1 MSNLLETSVKY
12 AAEHNLS
19 TASALISIL
28 AVYVVFS
35 QTRRRSTIGNLPG
48 PPSPSW
54 LFGHTLQLLL
64 PRTYGDYE
72 FEWQKLYGPVYRL
85 RGCFGQER
93 LMISDPVSLQ
103 YILNSPHFAFGPLME
118 NLVHLLHGKESIM
131 GVKEEDHKRLRAALS
146 IGFTAAA
153 VRNYRPSFLKAA
165 QTATEEFESS
175 PHVSV
180 NVGPVLGNATLGAI
194 SEAVL
199 GYSTKDL
206 GEEFLLNNFRIG
218 ALASAQSPTRI
229 ISDAIGMR
237 LPSWVWSVAIHL
249 PIQPFATVTRV
260 KALADQI
267 GSRVIQNKRE
277 AARQGLEIDTD
288 LYGQLLDVEHSKNA
302 LTENE
307 IIAQTSIILA
317 AGQDT
322 TTNTMSFALLELA
335 KNTTLQDE
343 LRAEIHSIVG
353 AAGADHVPYDSMPLL
368 NAFMKEVL
376 RMYPAE
382 AISERISLQDT
393 VIPRVTT
400 STGETVSEIRIRK
413 GQVVLLGLSSYQRL
427 ESRWGEDAHEFKPS
441 RWLHGTPYQG
451 EAIGP
456 YANLLSFLGGPR
468 TCPGWRFA
476 ILEMQVFICEL
487 VGKFSFALPKDGS
500 TRARFATTLQP
511 MMSDGEKGVI
521 LCVKRIV

>member
-1 MSNLLETSVKY
+1 MSNFLETGVKY

-28 AVYVVFS
+28 VLYVVFS
-35 QTRRRSTIGNLPG
+35 QTRRRSPISNLPG

-54 LFGHTLQLLL
+54 LFGHMLQLLL

-72 FEWQKLYGPVYRL
+72 FEWQKLYGPIYRL

-93 LMISDPVSLQ
+93 LMTSDPVSLQ

-118 NLVHLLHGKESIM
+118 KLVHLLHGKESIM

-146 IGFTAAA
+146 IWFTAAA
-153 VRNYRPSFLKAA
+153 VP
-165 QTATEEFESS
+165 
-175 PHVSV
+175 
-180 NVGPVLGNATLGAI
+180 
-194 SEAVL
+194 VL

-229 ISDAIGMR
+229 INDTIGMH
-237 LPSWVWSVAIHL
+237 LSSWVWSAAIHL
-249 PIQPFATVTRV
+249 PIKPFATVTKV
-260 KALADQI
+260 KALAHQI
-267 GSRVIQNKRE
+267 GSQVIQTKRE

-322 TTNTMSFALLELA
+322 TTNTLSFALLELA
-335 KNTTLQDE
+335 KNPTLQDE

-353 AAGADHVPYDSMPLL
+353 AARADHVPYDNMPML

-376 RMYPAE
+376 RMYPAG
-382 AISERISLQDT
+382 AISEQISLQDT
-393 VIPRVTT
+393 VIPLMGSVTT
-400 STGETVSEIRIRK
+400 SAGEAVSEIRIRK
-413 GQVVLLGLSSYQRL
+413 GQIVMLGLSSYQRL

-441 RWLHGTPYQG
+441 RWLHGMPYHR

-468 TCPGWRFA
+468 TCLG
-476 ILEMQVFICEL
+476 
-487 VGKFSFALPKDGS
+487 
-500 TRARFATTLQP
+500 
-511 MMSDGEKGVI
+511 
-521 LCVKRIV
+521 